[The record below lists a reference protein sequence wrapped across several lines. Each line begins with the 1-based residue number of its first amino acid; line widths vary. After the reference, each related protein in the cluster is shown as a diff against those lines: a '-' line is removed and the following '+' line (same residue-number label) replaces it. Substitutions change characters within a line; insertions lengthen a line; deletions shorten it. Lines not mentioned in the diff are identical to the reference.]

1 VTEFARW
8 IKKIDAKHPF
18 DLVIANAGLG
28 LLGRKE
34 TLETTQEVFDVNLQ
48 GALNTIFSVLGA
60 MKQRKKGQIALMSSL
75 ASFKGYKGK
84 GAYCASKA
92 AVRVF
97 GEALREDLEP
107 YNINVSVICP
117 GFVATP
123 LTSHN
128 KFYMPLLMQPSQ
140 AAKII
145 QRGLEKNK
153 PRIAFPFPVYFI
165 AWVMAA
171 LPPSIAEK
179 ISKIIPYR

>member
-1 VTEFARW
+1 MV
-8 IKKIDAKHPF
+8 
-18 DLVIANAGLG
+18 ANAGLG

-34 TLETTQEVFDVNLQ
+34 SLETIQEVFDVNLQ
-48 GALNTIFSVLGA
+48 GVLNTILPLLKT

-107 YNINVSVICP
+107 YNIKVSVICP

-123 LTSHN
+123 LTAHN
-128 KFYMPLLMQPSQ
+128 RFYMPFLMQPSL
-140 AAKII
+140 AAKTI
-145 QRGLEKNK
+145 QRGLKKNK

-165 AWVMAA
+165 AWVMAV
-171 LPPSIAEK
+171 LPPSVAEK
-179 ISKIIPYR
+179 VANRLPYR